1 MKKRL
6 LPTLVVLMGL
16 TSAMAT
22 DEITSSDFSIN
33 RGETKTFGIQL
44 SNEAANYVGF
54 QMDLTLPE
62 GLTINKAGCSLSDRI
77 TDNNQELTIGKQG
90 ENTYRLTSTSFTLT
104 PINGTSGDLITVSVT
119 ASDTY
124 QSGNAT
130 ISNIKFATS
139 NSERVTMNNVAL
151 GVNAA
156 TISFADPNVKALCI
170 ANWDTNG
177 DGELDMAEAAAVT
190 DLGSVLSVSNRDIT
204 SFDELQYF
212 TGLASIGSF
221 AFANC
226 NALISITIP
235 NSVTSIV
242 DHAFARCTSLNS
254 INIPEKVTSIGSNA
268 FSGCSALT
276 SITIPNSVTT
286 IGSSAFGG
294 CSGITSINVDSEN
307 TIYDSRDN
315 CNAIIETATNTLIA
329 GCQNTVISNSVSS
342 IGSYAFNGCSGLNSI
357 TIPNSVTSIGNNAF
371 YDCSGLFSI
380 TIPNS
385 VTSIGDYAFRK
396 CSNLTSITIPKSV
409 KSIGT
414 GISGSCSSLTAIT
427 VDSENSVYDSR
438 DNCNAIIE
446 KSTNTLITGC
456 QNTIIPTSVSSI
468 GSSAF
473 SGCSG
478 LTTITIPNSVTS
490 IGNAA
495 FSNCSGLTSITIPKS
510 VTSIGEGAF
519 SSCSSLTSIDIPNSL
534 TSIEKNAFNGCSS
547 LTSIT
552 IPNSVISIGNYA
564 FSNCSDLTSIIIPSS
579 VTSIGRQAF
588 KDCTCLISVT
598 IYATMPLSIDENCF
612 TNSPNATLY
621 VPKGSKV
628 AYEAADYWKDFKE
641 IVEIPTIEFADPNV
655 KALCVA
661 NWDTN
666 GDGELDMAEAAA
678 VTKLELVF
686 NHSPHIISFNELQY
700 FTGLKSI
707 GNAAFTGCTGLS
719 SITIPNS
726 ATSIG
731 YRAFMNCSGLTSIT
745 IPNSIT
751 TIDQEAFNYCS
762 GLTSITVDTDN
773 TVFDSRN
780 NCNAIIGTAENSLL
794 VGCRNTVIPNN
805 VTRIGNFA
813 FYSRSNLTSITIP
826 NSVTSIGQEAFYDCI

>member
-276 SITIPNSVTT
+276 SITIPNSVT
-286 IGSSAFGG
+286 
-294 CSGITSINVDSEN
+294 
-307 TIYDSRDN
+307 
-315 CNAIIETATNTLIA
+315 
-329 GCQNTVISNSVSS
+329 
-342 IGSYAFNGCSGLNSI
+342 
-357 TIPNSVTSIGNNAF
+357 
-371 YDCSGLFSI
+371 
-380 TIPNS
+380 
-385 VTSIGDYAFRK
+385 
-396 CSNLTSITIPKSV
+396 
-409 KSIGT
+409 
-414 GISGSCSSLTAIT
+414 
-427 VDSENSVYDSR
+427 
-438 DNCNAIIE
+438 
-446 KSTNTLITGC
+446 
-456 QNTIIPTSVSSI
+456 
-468 GSSAF
+468 
-473 SGCSG
+473 
-478 LTTITIPNSVTS
+478 
-490 IGNAA
+490 
-495 FSNCSGLTSITIPKS
+495 
-510 VTSIGEGAF
+510 SIGEGAF

-588 KDCTCLISVT
+588 KDCI
-598 IYATMPLSIDENCF
+598 
-612 TNSPNATLY
+612 
-621 VPKGSKV
+621 
-628 AYEAADYWKDFKE
+628 
-641 IVEIPTIEFADPNV
+641 
-655 KALCVA
+655 
-661 NWDTN
+661 
-666 GDGELDMAEAAA
+666 
-678 VTKLELVF
+678 
-686 NHSPHIISFNELQY
+686 
-700 FTGLKSI
+700 
-707 GNAAFTGCTGLS
+707 
-719 SITIPNS
+719 
-726 ATSIG
+726 
-731 YRAFMNCSGLTSIT
+731 
-745 IPNSIT
+745 
-751 TIDQEAFNYCS
+751 
-762 GLTSITVDTDN
+762 
-773 TVFDSRN
+773 
-780 NCNAIIGTAENSLL
+780 
-794 VGCRNTVIPNN
+794 
-805 VTRIGNFA
+805 
-813 FYSRSNLTSITIP
+813 
-826 NSVTSIGQEAFYDCI
+826 